1 MGTFTKQLKRCF
13 KVAFQTIS
21 KLSQW
26 IQSRFLRECL
36 DLIETSQISIQY
48 LQSYINTFFL
58 IRMEGHLQ
66 MCSFCMVQVVI
77 GRTNSYKHVLG
88 IYFFASEKD
97 TAQEESF
104 WFFSCLYSIHKKVQI
119 NHLKNLKFLLLII
132 YKGKLLM
139 AN

>member
-1 MGTFTKQLKRCF
+1 
-13 KVAFQTIS
+13 
-21 KLSQW
+21 
-26 IQSRFLRECL
+26 
-36 DLIETSQISIQY
+36 
-48 LQSYINTFFL
+48 
-58 IRMEGHLQ
+58 
-66 MCSFCMVQVVI
+66 MVQVVI